1 MGALTLKVTI
11 EGKASLKRV
20 LIIDNDLG
28 FAFWLGHVLDAAGY
42 SALPAKS
49 VPDAALLV
57 MQLQLKVDVL
67 AINPSL
73 SGSADFIAALH
84 RSQKHAA
91 IIGVLNDP
99 QQVVRI
105 PGLNAAY
112 AKPVVVDHS
121 AKVEWL
127 EYIEHVLYGSPSLGE
142 SEDLC
147 AVAQ

>member
-1 MGALTLKVTI
+1 VTI
-11 EGKASLKRV
+11 EGNLPLKRV

-73 SGSADFIAALH
+73 SGAADFIAALH
-84 RSQKHAA
+84 RSQRNAT
-91 IIGVLNDP
+91 IIGVLNNP
-99 QQVVRI
+99 QQVVTI
-105 PGLNAAY
+105 PALHTAY
-112 AKPVVVDHS
+112 PRPEVVDQT
-121 AKVEWL
+121 AKVQWL
-127 EYIEHVLYGSPSLGE
+127 EHIEHALYGYPSFAEVKNLF
-142 SEDLC
+142 
-147 AVAQ
+147 AVAH